1 MTKNNYYLILGVET
15 DATQDE
21 IQHAFRRLA
30 KDLHPDY
37 YGQDSK
43 PFLDLQ
49 EAYAVLGDPQ
59 RRNVY
64 DRRRRPIRS
73 YTGERNVTAEP
84 MHQRRVQLE
93 PLIPEDKPVHLD
105 DLSISG
111 SFRTFSP
118 SIEEKF
124 DRLWRNYSPS
134 RLRWMPSTA

>member
-1 MTKNNYYLILGVET
+1 M
-15 DATQDE
+15 
-21 IQHAFRRLA
+21 
-30 KDLHPDY
+30 
-37 YGQDSK
+37 
-43 PFLDLQ
+43 
-49 EAYAVLGDPQ
+49 LGDPQ

-64 DRRRRPIRS
+64 DRRRRPIGHVLR
-73 YTGERNVTAEP
+73 ERNVTAEP
-84 MHQRRVQLE
+84 IRPRRVQLE

-134 RLRWMPSTA
+134 RPEMDAPLQPTVKILISPRQPVRGGRVRLLVPAP